1 MPVRR
6 TRSAR
11 DRQSEKPVSPG
22 RGISTLTCRPT
33 LGKQAA
39 VLSEANTI
47 REGGRAPG
55 SGTLESDIHDVHDS
69 LAALFVKTRHRKSH
83 YTQYSLNFQQYVRFF
98 NVVIRLRVEL

>member
-22 RGISTLTCRPT
+22 RGIFSLTCRPT

-55 SGTLESDIHDVHDS
+55 RGTGESDIHDVDDG
-69 LAALFVKTRHRKSH
+69 LAALCVKTRHRK
-83 YTQYSLNFQQYVRFF
+83 TGEPQYILYFRHAFGLC
-98 NVVIRLRVEL
+98 NVGIRRRVG